1 MNVLSLL
8 AQADLVVKLILVLLL
23 VGSILSWYLFFYKTS
38 LLKRQINKSELFSE
52 KVKNTADLDEILD
65 ESKNLFFNDVFLASI
80 YKAGYL
86 ELNELTSKTLD
97 TSSLENIN
105 RAMEAEKESY
115 MFKLQKNVALLAT
128 ISSASPFIGL
138 FGTVWGI
145 MNSFIGLASSTSS
158 STLNAVAPGIAEAL
172 ITTAFGLFTAIPA
185 LAFYNHLNNHF
196 EKLDELSNN
205 FTKTFINL
213 IYREFIQS
221 KN

>member
-1 MNVLSLL
+1 MNIMSLL
-8 AQADLVVKLILVLLL
+8 LEADIVVKLVLLIL
-23 VGSILSWYLFFYKTS
+23 LIGSIVSWYLFFFKTS
-38 LLKRQINKSELFSE
+38 LLKKQLIRSELFYD
-52 KVKNTADLDEILD
+52 KIKNTRDLDEVLE
-65 ESKNLFFNDVFLASI
+65 ESKNFFFKDIFLAQI

-86 ELNELTSKTLD
+86 ELNELTSKLVD
-97 TSSLENIN
+97 NSSLDNIK
-105 RAMEAEKESY
+105 RSMEAEKESL

-172 ITTAFGLFTAIPA
+172 ITTAVGLFTAIPA
-185 LAFYNHLNNHF
+185 LAFYNQLNNSF

-205 FTKTFINL
+205 FIKSFINL
-213 IYREFIQS
+213 IYREFIQT